1 MKEAPPDRFRRGLFR
16 LLRYAAGRWKTITA
30 NHKHLRFFL
39 PGL

>member
-1 MKEAPPDRFRRGLFR
+1 MNSGEARFR
-16 LLRYAAGRWKTITA
+16 LLRYAAGRRKTTTA